1 LSDTRLSPRFV
12 DAVEFARAHHEHDV
26 RKGTSIPYLS
36 HLLAVASITLDHGG
50 SEDQAIAA
58 LLHDVAEDRGGQS
71 ALDAIAQRFGPEVA
85 RIVAAC
91 SDTVVEPKP
100 PWRERKTAYI
110 AAIATKRPDEL
121 LVSAADK
128 VHNARAILADYRE
141 VGDELWSRFTTA
153 SSADQLWYYRALA
166 DAFLSRRANVGRVAD
181 ELDAVVGELET
192 EVGS

>member
-1 LSDTRLSPRFV
+1 V

-100 PWRERKTAYI
+100 PWPHGSDTLAPHDCFGHRTVAP
-110 AAIATKRPDEL
+110 TLRPVRD
-121 LVSAADK
+121 
-128 VHNARAILADYRE
+128 R
-141 VGDELWSRFTTA
+141 
-153 SSADQLWYYRALA
+153 
-166 DAFLSRRANVGRVAD
+166 SRRQRECRKRRKGALSYPVRQRNRG
-181 ELDAVVGELET
+181 
-192 EVGS
+192 